1 MAKPSAATIL
11 IYATAALLTLLLLAS
26 VPPRTPRRH
35 RQHHHRRL
43 KLSHNA
49 SSASSH
55 HHIPFDPIIAD
66 IERRREA
73 RQWEGDH
80 FRLPHHEESQPE
92 WDDFFDP
99 KDYVDGEDRFNI
111 THRIVVLFPRI
122 DAAPADGFVSSTEL
136 AEWNFQQ
143 AAQQAIHRSGREL
156 ELCDS
161 NGDGFVSFE
170 EYRQSVRASPV
181 DETGWWK
188 EDHFNASDTDGNGL
202 LNLTEF
208 NDFLHPADS
217 GNPKLIQWLC
227 KEEIRQKD
235 GDEDGKLNFKEYF
248 VGLFDSIRDD
258 DGPYN
263 HSATLGQAKM
273 LFSRLDQ
280 DNDGF
285 LSGDEL
291 VGVIGK
297 IHHSERYYAKQQADY
312 ALSEADSDRDSQ
324 LSLKEMIE
332 HPYVFY
338 SSIFSDDEDED
349 FDDFDYHDEFR

>member
-1 MAKPSAATIL
+1 MAKPSAATVL
-11 IYATAALLTLLLLAS
+11 IYATVALLTLLLLAS

-43 KLSHNA
+43 KLSHNT
-49 SSASSH
+49 SSH
-55 HHIPFDPIIAD
+55 HQIPFDPIIAD

-73 RQWEGDH
+73 RKLEGDH

-92 WDDFFDP
+92 WDDFFDA

-122 DAAPADGFVSSTEL
+122 DVAPADGFVSSTEL

-143 AAQQAIHRSGREL
+143 AAQQEIHRSGREL

-170 EYRQSVRASPV
+170 EYRQSGR
-181 DETGWWK
+181 
-188 EDHFNASDTDGNGL
+188 
-202 LNLTEF
+202 
-208 NDFLHPADS
+208 FLHPADS

-235 GDEDGKLNFKEYF
+235 GDEDGKLNFDEYF
-248 VGLFDSIRDD
+248 VGLFDSILDD

-273 LFSRLDQ
+273 LFSKLDQ

-297 IHHSERYYAKQQADY
+297 IHHSECYHAKQQADY

-324 LSLKEMIE
+324 LSLMEMIE